1 MAGVFHIAQQLF
13 PFAFAIT
20 WFGVEA
26 VLFFRFRAKQRAYLH
41 RFPPVEGVPLDMYVG
56 GGPKSVTRAGFR
68 AMWRRQT
75 DPELERLRREV
86 WQHFIYMGIWVY
98 GFPIIVFGAVVL
110 LTATGYVH

>member
-1 MAGVFHIAQQLF
+1 MYPMVQNVLAV
-13 PFAFAIT
+13 AFVIT
-20 WFGVEA
+20 WLGGTA
-26 VLFFRFRAKQRAYLH
+26 VLFFRYRAKQRAYLH

-86 WQHFIYMGIWVY
+86 WQHFIYMGIWIY
-98 GFPIIVFGAVVL
+98 GFPFVVFGAVVL